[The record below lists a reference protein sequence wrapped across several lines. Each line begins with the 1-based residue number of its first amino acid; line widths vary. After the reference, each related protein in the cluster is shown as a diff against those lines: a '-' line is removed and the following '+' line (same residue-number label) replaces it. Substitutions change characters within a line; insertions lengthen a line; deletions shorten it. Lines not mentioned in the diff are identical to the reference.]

1 MTIAPP
7 TGKSGMPLPTHVLI
21 GGRDTGGKRALR
33 AFIHFFAYHM
43 FLSRRRECR
52 VKAAGFSLEVPPT
65 VFHPRVFRTSE
76 FFATFILGLDLTGK
90 RVADVG
96 TGSGILALA
105 AARAGASKVVAL
117 DVNPAAVSA
126 TQRNATSNGLGDRV
140 TAMQSD
146 LLAALPPERAF
157 DVIISSVPHFP
168 GEARDLADRGWHA
181 GPDYRDVID
190 LFSQAEQRLTST
202 GVMYHKLSVHSD
214 ITRFG
219 ALISAAGFEA
229 RLAAE
234 ESIWIDRFFIYEL
247 RRPERASP

>member
-1 MTIAPP
+1 MTIAAP
-7 TGKSGMPLPTHVLI
+7 TSKSEMPIRAQVL
-21 GGRDTGGKRALR
+21 TGSRETVGKRALR
-33 AFIHFFAYHM
+33 TFVHFFAYHL

-52 VKAAGFSLEVPPT
+52 VKVAGFSLEVPPT

-76 FFATFILGLDLTGK
+76 FFATFVLGLDLTGK

-105 AARAGASKVVAL
+105 AARAGASEVVAL
-117 DVNPAAVSA
+117 DVNPAAVGA
-126 TQRNATSNGLGDRV
+126 AQRNATSNGLGDRI
-140 TAMQSD
+140 TGMQSE
-146 LLAALPPERAF
+146 LLAALPPEPAF

-168 GEARDLADRGWHA
+168 GKARDLADRGWHA

-190 LFSQAEQRLTST
+190 LFSQAGQRLTST

-219 ALISAAGFEA
+219 ELISAAGFEA
-229 RLAAE
+229 RLVAE

-247 RRPERASP
+247 RRPEGA